1 MNTAKGYVGSAGNKT
16 ALLVFGGGPG
26 YLAITEQYDG
36 SAWTEVNDLNTARNS
51 VSSGG
56 TSTAAFCAGGRISS
70 TDSTVASEEWD
81 GTSWAEGNDLN
92 LERYAL
98 TNGMGTQTAGLAVG
112 GNKRFSPSAS
122 PAYFAGTEEYNG
134 TSWTEVNDL
143 PTAMESAGGIGTQTA
158 AGQWGGYNGSYI
170 NSGFLYDG
178 TSWTTTTNF
187 PISGG
192 NFSTSGT
199 TTEGLMFGI
208 YDNGPGVG
216 VANNLSWD
224 GTSFTEVADLGTA
237 RNAGGGP
244 TASLGTTSS
253 AILAGG
259 YSTGYIANTEEWTAA
274 DFQINTL
281 TTS

>member
-1 MNTAKGYVGSAGNKT
+1 
-16 ALLVFGGGPG
+16 
-26 YLAITEQYDG
+26 
-36 SAWTEVNDLNTARNS
+36 
-51 VSSGG
+51 
-56 TSTAAFCAGGRISS
+56 
-70 TDSTVASEEWD
+70 
-81 GTSWAEGNDLN
+81 
-92 LERYAL
+92 
-98 TNGMGTQTAGLAVG
+98 
-112 GNKRFSPSAS
+112 
-122 PAYFAGTEEYNG
+122 
-134 TSWTEVNDL
+134 
-143 PTAMESAGGIGTQTA
+143 MESAGGIGTQTA
-158 AGQWGGYNGSYI
+158 AGQWGGYGGSYI

-199 TTEGLMFGI
+199 TTAGLMFGI
-208 YDNGPGVG
+208 FDNGPGVG

-259 YSTGYIANTEEWTAA
+259 YSTTYVANTEEWTVPESNST
-274 DFQINTL
+274 ITV
-281 TTS
+281 S